1 MAYDDVIMDGVTIFY
16 RTSERNANIC
26 LVSLI
31 VAEMRIRVLCVNKFW
46 EIEEDL
52 LWKSI
57 Y

>member
-1 MAYDDVIMDGVTIFY
+1 MNIFY